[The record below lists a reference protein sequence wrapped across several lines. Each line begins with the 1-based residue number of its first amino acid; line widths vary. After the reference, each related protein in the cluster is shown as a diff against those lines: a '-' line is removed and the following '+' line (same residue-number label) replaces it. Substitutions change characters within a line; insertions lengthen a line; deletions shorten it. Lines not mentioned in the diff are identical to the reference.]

1 MMNLMNRI
9 NSLKLLRDERGLS
22 TVEYVVLLVLLVIM
36 AVAVWNAFGGMVTRK
51 LQESGR
57 RFDETVIN
65 SGDVDREELTVT
77 GTDWESLAVTRE

>member
-1 MMNLMNRI
+1 MNLMNRI